1 MTTGEKNT
9 GARSSIWHFIFITL
23 LFAVGIEML
32 RLFMSSL
39 LFYMRE
45 AREVSTVGVGG
56 VAFLCFLMV
65 FLAPVLARGMGAR
78 GCPTIERRG
87 TMGSSNHHPV
97 RRRSHRRLR
106 FVNCGCGPVFV
117 GYPGQRVPR
126 IERQEN

>member
-39 LFYMRE
+39 LFYLRE

-65 FLAPVLARGMGAR
+65 FLAPVLARGMGPG
-78 GCPTIERRG
+78 GCC
-87 TMGSSNHHPV
+87 S
-97 RRRSHRRLR
+97 
-106 FVNCGCGPVFV
+106 
-117 GYPGQRVPR
+117 
-126 IERQEN
+126 